1 MHTQGLFWGFA
12 PEAYPEGFIPNAPN
26 GGYYHWSRQVYT
38 CTCTWMKMAVCVLSA
53 LWLIGGA
60 LRSARTTV
68 LLTYTPHP
76 TPEKYHSMWMHSDR
90 GRSTVW
96 PPKLQCTLVL
106 EDVSLYDHG
115 FVFLSKR

>member
-1 MHTQGLFWGFA
+1 MYMYKDGVLCVVRLVVDWGL
-12 PEAYPEGFIPNAPN
+12 
-26 GGYYHWSRQVYT
+26 
-38 CTCTWMKMAVCVLSA
+38 
-53 LWLIGGA
+53 
-60 LRSARTTV
+60 LRSAGTTAS
-68 LLTYTPHP
+68 LTSTPHP

>member
-1 MHTQGLFWGFA
+1 MCVHVGVCMYCMYVGMYVRGGLDRSVRRSVGTSIDVRVRHR
-12 PEAYPEGFIPNAPN
+12 PTPNSPST
-26 GGYYHWSRQVYT
+26 H
-38 CTCTWMKMAVCVLSA
+38 
-53 LWLIGGA
+53 
-60 LRSARTTV
+60 
-68 LLTYTPHP
+68 PHP
-76 TPEKYHSMWMHSDR
+76 HKTNKSMWMHSDR

>member
-1 MHTQGLFWGFA
+1 MCVMGADAGLDCTTIRKTASHIHIHTLNQ
-12 PEAYPEGFIPNAPN
+12 
-26 GGYYHWSRQVYT
+26 
-38 CTCTWMKMAVCVLSA
+38 
-53 LWLIGGA
+53 
-60 LRSARTTV
+60 TTN
-68 LLTYTPHP
+68 
-76 TPEKYHSMWMHSDR
+76 SMWMHSDR